1 MVAVESVDTAVFQR
15 DFVFQLCYLSEDDDQ
30 YVLYI
35 AAPTAQ
41 DREQWLDYIR
51 KRKCPGVF
59 RHTSHFETIIL
70 ANKKISAEGEQE
82 NLIHKN
88 AHENES

>member
-51 KRKCPGVF
+51 KRKCPAVSLST
-59 RHTSHFETIIL
+59 RAIL
-70 ANKKISAEGEQE
+70 KQ
-82 NLIHKN
+82 LPL
-88 AHENES
+88 